1 MLYTIKT
8 PVLLLSSAILAL
20 PLAAISQT
28 TSGSTSTTST
38 TTSTTTGTQAV
49 PTSRLLSE
57 YTTLAGSQKNA
68 DSLVT
73 GLRTGAQVTLT
84 SADGK
89 TTAFTPPTKAMGNG
103 NVNITLRIAQ
113 QMMANNSNLTLQQ
126 ALMGTSGTQ
135 GILQM
140 RASGMGWGQ
149 IAKTEGFKLGDVMRS
164 GKADSASTAG
174 RAESKSDRVARSERS
189 EKVERAERPEKVE
202 RAERPEKVERVE
214 RAERVE
220 RVERPQR
227 PERTSR

>member
-202 RAERPEKVERVE
+202 RVE

>member
-1 MLYTIKT
+1 MLFTNKT
-8 PVLLLSSAILAL
+8 PVLLLSGAILAL

-38 TTSTTTGTQAV
+38 TTTGIQAV
-49 PTSRLLSE
+49 PTSRLVSE
-57 YTTLAGSQKNA
+57 YTTLAGSQQNA
-68 DSLVT
+68 NSLVT
-73 GLRTGAQVTLT
+73 GLRTGSQVTLT

-89 TTAFTPPTKAMGNG
+89 TTAFTPPTKPMGNG

-126 ALMGTSGTQ
+126 ALMGTSSTQ

-174 RAESKSDRVARSERS
+174 RADSKSDNVARSERS

-202 RAERPEKVERVE
+202 RVERTG
-214 RAERVE
+214 R
-220 RVERPQR
+220 
-227 PERTSR
+227 